1 MKGGSG
7 DYPGVGVKVTRSK
20 VGPSGMCSWW
30 GTTAQPSVSSAVV
43 RRRGL
48 DSKPG
53 GTGSPCLWNRFNPGL
68 GEMLPCVLGIL
79 ILAGISI
86 Y

>member
-7 DYPGVGVKVTRSK
+7 DYPGVGVKITRSK
-20 VGPSGMCSWW
+20 VGPPGMCSWS
-30 GTTAQPSVSSAVV
+30 GTTAKCEFCDGEAKRLGQQT
-43 RRRGL
+43 RWH
-48 DSKPG
+48 
-53 GTGSPCLWNRFNPGL
+53 TGSPCLWNRFNPGL